1 MLSNDCCDAT
11 PSIMEAQILFPDR
24 VTGFR
29 GVRTIAE

>member
-11 PSIMEAQILFPDR
+11 PSIMEAQIQFPDR
-24 VTGFR
+24 VTGVR